1 MSGCAASSICDFP
14 APVTIEDLKEKFPPS
29 GFVLVTHR
37 GSEEIQYSIDADDL
51 IEFKPGYSQMGK
63 RLVTI
68 PWCASVADV
77 YEKLRAT
84 QRQVANVVNEHGETI
99 GIITIDDIADAVFVD
114 APSRTRRITDEPPIQ
129 LLEDGVWHVMG
140 LATLK
145 RLEKQLQV
153 VLPQR
158 AASLFRECYR
168 RFCRLFLKQV
178 IIANGVR
185 WKWRSLRLP
194 SEGVVEWKSGF
205 VISKLQTPDMMRTG
219 ADFMIWAIIVLL
231 LLGLLLSAFFSGSE
245 TGFYRVTRVR
255 LVLDGRDGDF
265 VSRRLLW
272 LTNNPSVFVATTLV
286 GNNLA
291 NYLTSFAIVLAS
303 QLWYPAQNAEVL
315 VSILFTPVVF
325 VFGEL
330 LPKSTFNDSPNRLI
344 RSIGPLFLVFVLL
357 FAPIA
362 LVLWW
367 FAKVL
372 ELMVGETP
380 LRVQLTMARQSLQR
394 VLQDGEIG
402 RFADTRAK
410 GSDQTSVCF
419 W

>member
-1 MSGCAASSICDFP
+1 
-14 APVTIEDLKEKFPPS
+14 
-29 GFVLVTHR
+29 
-37 GSEEIQYSIDADDL
+37 
-51 IEFKPGYSQMGK
+51 
-63 RLVTI
+63 
-68 PWCASVADV
+68 
-77 YEKLRAT
+77 
-84 QRQVANVVNEHGETI
+84 
-99 GIITIDDIADAVFVD
+99 
-114 APSRTRRITDEPPIQ
+114 
-129 LLEDGVWHVMG
+129 
-140 LATLK
+140 
-145 RLEKQLQV
+145 
-153 VLPQR
+153 
-158 AASLFRECYR
+158 
-168 RFCRLFLKQV
+168 
-178 IIANGVR
+178 
-185 WKWRSLRLP
+185 
-194 SEGVVEWKSGF
+194 
-205 VISKLQTPDMMRTG
+205 
-219 ADFMIWAIIVLL
+219 MIWAIIVLL

-303 QLWYPAQNAEVL
+303 QLWYPSQNAEVL

-330 LPKSTFNDSPNRLI
+330 LPKSTFKDSPNRLI

-394 VLQDGEIG
+394 VLQDGEIAG
-402 RFADTRAK
+402 LLTHEQRDLTRRLFASSNATLNELFRPLPQVNMVDVESTIEELERAAK
-410 GSDQTSVCF
+410 LTQMATLVVYKSHRKNPVGYISMIQMRLRDQQTIAQYCALPTFPVTCQLTEALVEMRENRLPLAGVTNARNQVIGVVYHDDLIQAIMT
-419 W
+419 